1 MDACLL
7 LVGEGR
13 VERFRVDAGLAQGFG
28 ELVAAA
34 DGGAVD
40 DAASLLGFRP
50 VGDEFLPRGR
60 LEFDRVESDVGTVE
74 ARAEHDGIVESQCVG
89 DFRHLPA
96 GRGRGERGHYRARGQ
111 SGDEFAD
118 LEVVRAEVVAPLEYA
133 VGLVH
138 GDQVD
143 ACGLAEEQEIV
154 CEQAFGCDVEDA
166 ESSAVGHGVDAL
178 ALLRGHTAVDEGR
191 GHSPGLQ
198 RLHLVSHEGAQWGH
212 DEREMAFAHRGKLV
226 ADAFSTAGRHDGDQV
241 AVVEDGVDGFELARA
256 EGLVAVCL
264 VELVER
270 GLGPV
275 AQFVF
280 ADASGVGFEDVDF
293 HHVRVS
299 FFRFGL
305 GLCPPDTDQYITIL

>member
-118 LEVVRAEVVAPLEYA
+118 FEVVRAEVVAPLEYA

-178 ALLRGHTAVDEGR
+178 ALLRGHSAIDEAAATPLACNACTWSRMRARNGDTTSAR
-191 GHSPGLQ
+191 WPS
-198 RLHLVSHEGAQWGH
+198 RI
-212 DEREMAFAHRGKLV
+212 
-226 ADAFSTAGRHDGDQV
+226 AG
-241 AVVEDGVDGFELARA
+241 
-256 EGLVAVCL
+256 
-264 VELVER
+264 
-270 GLGPV
+270 
-275 AQFVF
+275 
-280 ADASGVGFEDVDF
+280 SW
-293 HHVRVS
+293 
-299 FFRFGL
+299 
-305 GLCPPDTDQYITIL
+305 